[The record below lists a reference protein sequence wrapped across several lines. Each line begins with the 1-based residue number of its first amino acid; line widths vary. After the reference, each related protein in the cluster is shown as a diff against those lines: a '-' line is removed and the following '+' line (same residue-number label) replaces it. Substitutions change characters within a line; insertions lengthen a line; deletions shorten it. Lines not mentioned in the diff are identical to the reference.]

1 MSEIAVPCVIYGA
14 KSSEDRHGSIGTQ
27 LEDSRQKRPSA
38 QPPRAGSRANP
49 TKADGLAGLRF
60 LDGVV

>member
-27 LEDSRQKRPSA
+27 LEDSRQTAERPA
-38 QPPRAGSRANP
+38 AARWLARKPHLVGGRSRRIASS
-49 TKADGLAGLRF
+49 
-60 LDGVV
+60 

>member
-27 LEDSRQKRPSA
+27 LEDSRQTAERPA
-38 QPPRAGSRANP
+38 AARWLARKPHQGGRSRRIA
-49 TKADGLAGLRF
+49 F
-60 LDGVV
+60 S